1 MQLQLSNSWGTNW
14 TRASCTFLTNSN
26 QQGKFA
32 VFCWLGHFRSTF
44 RVCIAYDATLGMSP
58 FYQYDI
64 WMDTLDHGSDP
75 SSLSAS
81 KGSSVGKG
89 FLWKRVIWKSR
100 TSRLCLSPTY
110 LSTLIRSQHRAPVI
124 TGCSSTETSCLWVSS
139 QVEGSGKGS
148 WNQCCAML
156 AGLHKT
162 WFHKNIHS
170 YDFSMG

>member
-32 VFCWLGHFRSTF
+32 AFLLVRPFHWNPDQLLE
-44 RVCIAYDATLGMSP
+44 YATLGMSP

-100 TSRLCLSPTY
+100 TSSLCLFSAY
-110 LSTLIRSQHRAPVI
+110 LSTLIRSPRRAPVI
-124 TGCSSTETSCLWVSS
+124 TGCSSTETSCLWLCF

-148 WNQCCAML
+148 DWPD
-156 AGLHKT
+156 AGSRLLRIRR
-162 WFHKNIHS
+162 W
-170 YDFSMG
+170 